1 MHLSALLLIGMVA
14 SAAAVAVHAHPSS
27 PITPAAL
34 FWQQALPGTTMPDAI
49 ADLVQKGTDHSPLV
63 EHYSVQPSI
72 STCILFNSACDP
84 RPVAATG
91 VFFHEAQ
98 LRPGTTM
105 TLSFF
110 PAEAAAGSAS
120 PILPHDVAE
129 KVPFR
134 NLPDVLSAF
143 TIPAGS
149 AEADQVRDTL
159 RRCEEPPVAGEVKSC
174 TTSLEST
181 VRSAVG
187 MLGTNQGVFAATS
200 SVLRR
205 PASGRYVVQ
214 AAAKLAGGRYVSCHK
229 VPFPYAVYQCH
240 MAAAVGTGRMGYR
253 AYVVSLTTGPRGGDL
268 AASMLAFCHVDTSS
282 WNPAHPAFEILNTRP
297 GGSPVCHFMPPG
309 DLAFVKKADDTMA

>member
-14 SAAAVAVHAHPSS
+14 GAAVAAHAHTSS

-110 PAEAAAGSAS
+110 PAEAAAGSSAA

-143 TIPAGS
+143 NIPAGS

-205 PASGRYVVQ
+205 PAGGRYVVQ
-214 AAAKLAGGRYVSCHK
+214 EAAKLAGGRYVSCHK

-240 MAAAVGTGRMGYR
+240 MAAAVGRMSYG
-253 AYVVSLTTGPRGGDL
+253 AYVVSLATAGPRGGDLL
-268 AASMLAFCHVDTSS
+268 AASMLAFCHFDTSS
-282 WNPAHPAFEILNTRP
+282 WNPAHPAFEILSTRP

-309 DLAFVKKADDTMA
+309 DLAFVKKADTMA